1 MKVGE
6 VVTIVGL
13 ARDGSKVVRPRD
25 GGAYGYDA
33 LRQLTRPRLAVEA
46 DEMVDHNSRVTF
58 RSVVKDLV
66 PPLLVRMVRPS
77 VPDQFQYHQ
86 FSAPYPSWAAASTA
100 AEGYG
105 APQIL
110 AKVRD
115 AALKVKR
122 GEFAYEQDSILSSV
136 PSYKWEM
143 LACLMSAM
151 ASSSRR
157 PAHVIDFG
165 GSLGSLYYRH
175 RPFIGETMWSIV
187 EQATFVDCGNRE
199 FADKRL
205 KFYPSLTLALERGPA
220 DVILCAGVLQIIEQ
234 PFELLRAAA
243 KARIPFLL
251 IDRLPLYDIP
261 ADAIVVLT
269 AKETVYKADL
279 PYHQFAKD
287 HFDRQL
293 TGTGWEIMLRYEHD
307 RRFGLFCRLLA

>member
-1 MKVGE
+1 
-6 VVTIVGL
+6 
-13 ARDGSKVVRPRD
+13 
-25 GGAYGYDA
+25 
-33 LRQLTRPRLAVEA
+33 
-46 DEMVDHNSRVTF
+46 MVDHNPQMTF

-66 PPLLVRMVRPS
+66 PPLLVRMLRPP
-77 VPDQFQYHQ
+77 VPDQSQYHE
-86 FSAPYPSWAAASTA
+86 FSDPYPSWAAASAA

-105 APQIL
+105 ARQIL

-136 PSYKWEM
+136 PSFKWEM

-175 RPFIGETMWSIV
+175 RPFIGETHWSIV
-187 EQATFVDCGNRE
+187 EQPTFVDGGNRE
-199 FADKRL
+199 FADERL

-251 IDRLPLYDIP
+251 IDRLPLYDVP
-261 ADAIVVLT
+261 ADAIVVLRV
-269 AKETVYKADL
+269 KETIYIADL
-279 PYHQFAKD
+279 PYHRFSKDQFE
-287 HFDRQL
+287 RQL
-293 TGTGWEIMLRYEHD
+293 TGTGWEAMLRYENEK
-307 RRFGLFCRLLA
+307 RFGLFCRLLA